1 MHSIRIVTALALI
14 VTACAPPAGQSVPGL
29 RPGHPASATV
39 ARHRPNAPVLV
50 RKKNGRYRVA
60 EPWTVALDG
69 KLWQVQKGY
78 TCNGITG
85 PNQVRRTLGDGIH
98 EPETWAAVF
107 HDWLFTQPG
116 ISRETADRLFYQLL
130 VAYGVSPLKSRLMYS
145 SVSAYSASKALR

>member
-1 MHSIRIVTALALI
+1 LI
-14 VTACAPPAGQSVPGL
+14 
-29 RPGHPASATV
+29 
-39 ARHRPNAPVLV
+39 
-50 RKKNGRYRVA
+50 RKKNVRYRVA

-69 KLWQVQKGY
+69 KLWRVQKGY

-85 PNQVRRTLGDGIH
+85 PKQVKRTLGDGVN

-116 ISRETADRLFYQLL
+116 VSRERADRLFYQLL

-145 SVSAYSASKALR
+145 SVTAYSASKVLR